1 MKLRVLMH
9 VQHLMGIGHQ
19 SRAALIARAL
29 DSAGAAV
36 TYVSGGFPVPGLD
49 VGGAEFVQLPP
60 ARAADSQYRG
70 LVDEELRPV
79 AEAWRHA
86 RRDQLLRVLDEHR
99 PNVVVTETYPFGRRL
114 LRFELSP
121 LLDRLAVEHPATRL
135 VSSVR
140 DIVERRSKPERERE
154 PSKWS
159 ALVSSGC
166 WCIPIPGRCLSG
178 RASPTPPIW
187 KIALHTPGMWRR
199 NRKGRRE
206 RMAGTRLSYLRA
218 EAAWER
224 HCSGPRSQR
233 VDTRLT
239 RGDSGESLVGPDLP
253 EAGLRRLRAEAPP
266 GLGVERNRRDFP
278 HLLARC
284 RASISQAGYN
294 TATDIIRAGTR
305 AVLVPYAES
314 GEREQTLRAEM
325 LEARGIAVMLH
336 PDRLT
341 PENLAAALDA
351 AADLPRPYGQHV
363 NLGGARRSAELL
375 PRVGG
380 RWEAMTEPG
389 WQVLMEELAIWAEEE
404 RIATFWWRD
413 DDASQPSAALER
425 LLGLQSRYRV
435 PLALAVI
442 PKQLDAA
449 LALLVRAGE
458 GVCVLQH
465 GFAHRNH
472 AGAGEKSMEL
482 SLHRPQEAGAGRAS
496 LRLHP
501 ACGELRGALSPGA
514 GSSVEPNRDGVA
526 ARTSPAWPAG
536 IVDLHASFK
545 ARARAGPA
553 PGELPCGPHR
563 LAGRA
568 RRPGSRHVG
577 PRGGGA
583 PARAPGRPGG
593 RRGADRPA
601 HPPPRSR

>member
-154 PSKWS
+154 TLEVVRSRFQRVLVHSDPGAVPFGASFPYAADMEDRLAYTGYVAQEPEGAKGEDGRDEIV
-159 ALVSSGC
+159 VSSGG
-166 WCIPIPGRCLSG
+166 GRVGEALL
-178 RASPTPPIW
+178 RTA
-187 KIALHTPGMWRR
+187 IAARRHSAHSRRQWRI
-199 NRKGRRE
+199 
-206 RMAGTRLSYLRA
+206 
-218 EAAWER
+218 
-224 HCSGPRSQR
+224 
-233 VDTRLT
+233 
-239 RGDSGESLVGPDLP
+239 LVGPDLP

-375 PRVGG
+375 
-380 RWEAMTEPG
+380 
-389 WQVLMEELAIWAEEE
+389 LELAEGGS
-404 RIATFWWRD
+404 D
-413 DDASQPSAALER
+413 D
-425 LLGLQSRYRV
+425 
-435 PLALAVI
+435 
-442 PKQLDAA
+442 
-449 LALLVRAGE
+449 
-458 GVCVLQH
+458 
-465 GFAHRNH
+465 
-472 AGAGEKSMEL
+472 
-482 SLHRPQEAGAGRAS
+482 
-496 LRLHP
+496 
-501 ACGELRGALSPGA
+501 
-514 GSSVEPNRDGVA
+514 
-526 ARTSPAWPAG
+526 
-536 IVDLHASFK
+536 
-545 ARARAGPA
+545 
-553 PGELPCGPHR
+553 
-563 LAGRA
+563 
-568 RRPGSRHVG
+568 
-577 PRGGGA
+577 
-583 PARAPGRPGG
+583 
-593 RRGADRPA
+593 
-601 HPPPRSR
+601 